1 VNPKRTALVVIDV
14 QNDFCHPDGWAGKA
28 GMDVSSMPALIER
41 IEHLIDEA
49 RAAGVHVV
57 FVKLVGDESTDSA
70 AWLGDDGQ
78 RGTICRK
85 DTWGAEFM
93 HRAPLAGEPV
103 IPKTRYGAF
112 HNTDLD
118 TILKGWGASE
128 VVFAGVSTNVCVES
142 SLREAFMRDYHVTI
156 VSDCVAA
163 YRKES
168 HDATLATIGRNF
180 GRVVASAE
188 AIAAWQGGYGKTST
202 VPLVFSA

>member
-14 QNDFCHPDGWAGKA
+14 QNDFCHADGWAGKA
-28 GMDVSSMPALIER
+28 GMDVSGMPALIAR

-49 RAAGVHVV
+49 RLACVHVV

-70 AWLGDDGQ
+70 TWVGEDGL

-93 HRAPLAGEPV
+93 HRAPLADEPV

-118 TILKGWGASE
+118 AILRGWEIGD

-142 SLREAFMRDYHVTI
+142 SLREAFMRDYRVSI

-163 YRKES
+163 YRPES
-168 HDATLATIGRNF
+168 HDATLATVGRNF
-180 GRVVASAE
+180 GRVLTSDE
-188 AIAAWQGGYGKTST
+188 AIAAWQGVVST
-202 VPLVFSA
+202 A